1 MVNKKKTER
10 QTMVNKKRRKD
21 KQWLTKNYTEKD
33 GKTNN
38 GYKKKTTQKN
48 PDRSTRPEYGINS

>member
-1 MVNKKKTER
+1 
-10 QTMVNKKRRKD
+10 MVNKKRRKD